1 METGRA
7 MAADGPQRHFFSLF
21 LSSFFSVPRRR
32 RRRRRRRRKE
42 TCEIIL
48 KLFIPALIPARQEM
62 EFDSVE
68 YKELCLIS
76 YLFFLEIR
84 AGISEAPAHIRCVSV
99 SLFYS
104 VGVCLWLLRW
114 RVANIEQRR
123 ARRPPLLIFL
133 YLMSLQYKKIAL
145 E

>member
-99 SLFYS
+99 SLFFLS
-104 VGVCLWLLRW
+104 FILLVFACGCCDGAWRILNSDARVG
-114 RVANIEQRR
+114 RR
-123 ARRPPLLIFL
+123 
-133 YLMSLQYKKIAL
+133 S
-145 E
+145 